1 MSSAIV
7 NPSQFIAML
16 ESATAEERA
25 QIAQVFGDMMP
36 KKAPKEKKEPAA
48 PVLAEGWVLKPYAAG
63 PKKGTARWYHEE
75 NDAYTDV
82 FPESRPS
89 GKSNAA
95 SASASAS
102 STVVLPTKK
111 RLSKE
116 DKAALSPEQKKA
128 LKEQKAAAAAVRK
141 ANRTPEEQAKIDD
154 RVAKMKAAR
163 EAKKAAAGGAAA
175 HEAKLTLL
183 GKETRL
189 HKTFLSLGRKIL
201 AFAYDASCLVH
212 EEVRLGETTT
222 GLVRGAMPYLRTRAL
237 EDFVPLSW
245 NHITRCVFCVASH
258 SVFML

>member
-48 PVLAEGWVLKPYAAG
+48 PVLAPGWVLKPYEKG

-75 NDAYTDV
+75 NDTFSDV
-82 FPESRPS
+82 FPESRPA

-95 SASASAS
+95 SASASA
-102 STVVLPTKK
+102 VVLPTKK

-141 ANRTPEEQAKIDD
+141 ANRTPEEQAKIDE

-163 EAKKAAAGGAAA
+163 DAKKSAAGGAAESA
-175 HEAKLTLL
+175 SDEE
-183 GKETRL
+183 ET
-189 HKTFLSLGRKIL
+189 
-201 AFAYDASCLVH
+201 
-212 EEVRLGETTT
+212 EE
-222 GLVRGAMPYLRTRAL
+222 
-237 EDFVPLSW
+237 
-245 NHITRCVFCVASH
+245 
-258 SVFML
+258 

>member
-1 MSSAIV
+1 MAVKESSSNINQEMSSAIV

-48 PVLAEGWVLKPYAAG
+48 PVLAEGWVLKPYEKG

-75 NDAYTDV
+75 NDTFTDV
-82 FPESRPS
+82 FPESRPA

-95 SASASAS
+95 SSSSA
-102 STVVLPTKK
+102 VVLPTKK

-141 ANRTPEEQAKIDD
+141 ANRTPEEQAKIDE

-163 EAKKAAAGGAAA
+163 DAKKSAAGGAAESA
-175 HEAKLTLL
+175 SSEEEA
-183 GKETRL
+183 
-189 HKTFLSLGRKIL
+189 
-201 AFAYDASCLVH
+201 
-212 EEVRLGETTT
+212 EE
-222 GLVRGAMPYLRTRAL
+222 
-237 EDFVPLSW
+237 
-245 NHITRCVFCVASH
+245 
-258 SVFML
+258 

>member
-1 MSSAIV
+1 MAVKESTSNINQEMSSAIV

-25 QIAQVFGDMMP
+25 QIGTLFADMAP
-36 KKAPKEKKEPAA
+36 VKVKKVKAEPAA
-48 PVLAEGWVLKPYAAG
+48 PVLAEGWALKPS
-63 PKKGTARWYHEE
+63 KKGVARWYHEE

-82 FPESRPS
+82 FPEARPA

-102 STVVLPTKK
+102 AVVLPTKK

-141 ANRTPEEQAKIDD
+141 ANRTPEEQAKIDE

-163 EAKKAAAGGAAA
+163 EAKKAGAGGAAESA
-175 HEAKLTLL
+175 SSEEEAD
-183 GKETRL
+183 E
-189 HKTFLSLGRKIL
+189 
-201 AFAYDASCLVH
+201 
-212 EEVRLGETTT
+212 
-222 GLVRGAMPYLRTRAL
+222 
-237 EDFVPLSW
+237 
-245 NHITRCVFCVASH
+245 
-258 SVFML
+258 

>member
-16 ESATAEERA
+16 EAATAEERA
-25 QIAQVFGDMMP
+25 QIGTLFADMAP
-36 KKAPKEKKEPAA
+36 VKVKKVKAEPAA
-48 PVLAEGWVLKPYAAG
+48 PVLAEGWALKPS
-63 PKKGTARWYHEE
+63 KKGVARWYHEE

-82 FPESRPS
+82 FPEARPA

-102 STVVLPTKK
+102 AVVLPTKK

-141 ANRTPEEQAKIDD
+141 ANRTPEEQAKIDE

-163 EAKKAAAGGAAA
+163 DAKKSAAGGAAESA
-175 HEAKLTLL
+175 SSEEEAD
-183 GKETRL
+183 E
-189 HKTFLSLGRKIL
+189 
-201 AFAYDASCLVH
+201 
-212 EEVRLGETTT
+212 
-222 GLVRGAMPYLRTRAL
+222 
-237 EDFVPLSW
+237 
-245 NHITRCVFCVASH
+245 
-258 SVFML
+258 

>member
-48 PVLAEGWVLKPYAAG
+48 PVLAEGWVLKPYEKG
-63 PKKGTARWYHEE
+63 PKKGTNRWYHEE
-75 NDAYTDV
+75 NDTFTDV

-89 GKSNAA
+89 GKSNA
-95 SASASAS
+95 ASASAS

-128 LKEQKAAAAAVRK
+128 LKEQKAAAAALRK
-141 ANRTPEEQAKIDD
+141 ANRTPEEQAKIDE

-163 EAKKAAAGGAAA
+163 EAKKAAAGGSAESASDEE
-175 HEAKLTLL
+175 EA
-183 GKETRL
+183 
-189 HKTFLSLGRKIL
+189 
-201 AFAYDASCLVH
+201 
-212 EEVRLGETTT
+212 EE
-222 GLVRGAMPYLRTRAL
+222 
-237 EDFVPLSW
+237 
-245 NHITRCVFCVASH
+245 
-258 SVFML
+258 